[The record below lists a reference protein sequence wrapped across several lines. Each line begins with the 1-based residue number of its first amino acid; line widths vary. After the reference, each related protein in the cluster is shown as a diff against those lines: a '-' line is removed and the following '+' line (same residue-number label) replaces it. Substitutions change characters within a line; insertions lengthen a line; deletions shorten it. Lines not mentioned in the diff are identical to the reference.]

1 MFKAQLKSETLKGLV
16 NMISTLIDEVKFTVS
31 PEGLSLKAVDPAH
44 VAMVELMVENGA
56 FESYEADET
65 ELGIDLD
72 KVKDVLKLAS
82 SGDIISMEQDAD
94 HGRLIFKIGNI
105 TRRMSLVDTSS
116 MNDVKVPQLKLS
128 STVKVPVSELQRG
141 IKASES
147 ISDHISLIAEGETFE
162 LLCEGDTDSANL
174 TLDSSSLE
182 SINAPSRV
190 SSMFPLDYFSNFIK
204 AIPSDVVVE
213 IELDTDYPVII
224 NFDLAGDN
232 GKVKYLL
239 APRIESD

>member
-44 VAMVELMVENGA
+44 VAMVELMVESGA

-128 STVKVPVSELQRG
+128 STV
-141 IKASES
+141 KASES

>member
-1 MFKAQLKSETLKGLV
+1 
-16 NMISTLIDEVKFTVS
+16 
-31 PEGLSLKAVDPAH
+31 
-44 VAMVELMVENGA
+44 
-56 FESYEADET
+56 
-65 ELGIDLD
+65 
-72 KVKDVLKLAS
+72 
-82 SGDIISMEQDAD
+82 MEQDAD